1 MELGC
6 GTGLGEPSQH
16 TEAGRI
22 LDPEREGVTG
32 KSPDIEGVSGPGWEP
47 WCARTR
53 LLAWDAHVPH
63 CSTGRRS
70 VCGTHRVREEIRAS
84 DVLPVPRWETRGKRQ
99 ECGKLQSIGIDLT
112 LPRKLPV
119 PLLSGLAQDA
129 TYQPTYLKGAR
140 ARGNPAQ
147 ELGCLAYVL
156 TAPLGSAPPPWVGFS
171 LSRA

>member
-22 LDPEREGVTG
+22 LAPEREGVTG

-53 LLAWDAHVPH
+53 LLEWDAHVPH
-63 CSTGRRS
+63 CGTGRTS
-70 VCGTHRVREEIRAS
+70 VCGTHRVF
-84 DVLPVPRWETRGKRQ
+84 VPRWETRGKRQ
-99 ECGKLQSIGIDLT
+99 ACGKLQSVVIDLT

-119 PLLSGLAQDA
+119 PLPSGLAQDA
-129 TYQPTYLKGAR
+129 TYQPTYLEGAR
-140 ARGNPAQ
+140 ARGNPAR

-156 TAPLGSAPPPWVGFS
+156 TAPLGSALPPPPRVGFS